1 MIRHAEVAAEH
12 GDYHNGILTV
22 NEDGGGLIITPQAA
36 KMDGGD
42 YYVSFYLKNKAKD
55 QGFTLK
61 VNDYTTTRKS
71 NQSIYKTGINDL
83 TVRVPKTKTSKS
95 VCRKDLISLTDW
107 RFMKNGTI
115 R

>member
-1 MIRHAEVAAEH
+1 MIRQAKVTADHA
-12 GDYHNGILTV
+12 DYQDGILTV

-61 VNDYTTTRKS
+61 VNDYMTTRKS
-71 NQSIYKTGINDL
+71 NRSIYKTGVNDL

-95 VCRKDLISLTDW
+95 VCRKDRISLTDW
-107 RFMKNGTI
+107 RFTKNGTI

>member
-1 MIRHAEVAAEH
+1 MIRQAKVTADHA
-12 GDYHNGILTV
+12 DYQDGILTV

-71 NQSIYKTGINDL
+71 NQSIYKTGVNDL
-83 TVRVPKTKTSKS
+83 TVRVPKTKISKS
-95 VCRKDLISLTDW
+95 VCRKDRISLTDW
-107 RFMKNGTI
+107 RFTKNGTI